1 MEYADI
7 AVLTLGAFSLVAI
20 ITMGYC
26 GARIESERD
35 RLAKRVE
42 ELIDQNDELGH
53 TVLLLEA
60 ANNWLLEGKQED

>member
-26 GARIESERD
+26 GARIER
-35 RLAKRVE
+35 KYH
-42 ELIDQNDELGH
+42 ELIDDYNTKVEVIDILKAEL
-53 TVLLLEA
+53 EQEREWRA
-60 ANNWLLEGKQED
+60 EGK